1 MIEMMIR
8 DDSIS
13 RERHPASSS
22 LRRCI
27 AILVAVAL
35 LTTIVSLPSS
45 ARSPNR
51 ARLGAPAGADAG
63 AYGARAEAR
72 SSGAP
77 GEPSRSLPRT
87 HTIARGETVAGV
99 LSNFDVARQDI
110 ARLVGSVTE
119 RWDVRKAQVGSQL
132 ELTLD
137 PTTGAVQGLAIETDD
152 DRRVEVSRAADGYVS
167 RVVSID
173 SSSMPQPVAAPEESE
188 AGDGPAESVE
198 PALAPAESRP
208 ANVVRAETFRRG
220 DNLDKV
226 LTRLGLSADQRAR
239 VASRV
244 VKQWNVRRA
253 DIGTRLTLT
262 YETGTTLPVL
272 LAIVESRPESPRIE
286 VSLVDAPGAPAVNA
300 MRAEQAEKSA
310 PSRVADGAS
319 DGDAPLV
326 GRAATLA
333 RGASIAGVLGQ
344 LGVSRSDVSRVV
356 SSLDGKW
363 NLRRAQVGTLIQL
376 AVDPTTGEAARV
388 TVRPPQGAKPID
400 VTLPSGIRI
409 AGVAGDVLRAPPAPK
424 VAVEA
429 SPATAVVTSTSIRE
443 DVLKRGETVGKL
455 LDELGVASGDV
466 AKVSAAIGRKWN
478 LRTAK
483 TGARVQLIVDSK
495 TGRSSE
501 IRITPVAGARPL
513 VVKLAAAIDLAPLS
527 KASAPPIVAA
537 AAPQVT
543 RRSDAAAKPATSPDN
558 DDSQKVPQ
566 LTVVSGQVLSSF
578 YDSAVKAG
586 LDPAAISELASI
598 FAGEVDLK
606 SDVER
611 GDRFRVL
618 LDAPKSGARRGRVLA
633 AEIMTGR
640 EPHRAFLVSSSDG
653 RPEYYNDQGR
663 TARRPFLKSPLDVT
677 KVNSAFSM
685 GRYHP
690 ILGYDRPHLGV
701 DLAAA
706 PGTPIRSVGDGV
718 VEYAGWRAGGD
729 GRYLKIRHDATYAT
743 AFSHLS
749 AIAPGIREGKKVK
762 RGQVVGFTGSTG
774 LSTGPHLHYAFL
786 KNDQFVDP
794 MRVNV
799 TGGRVLTGRERR
811 EFDGLRAARLAAMG
825 SAGGSGSS
833 QVAMAGR

>member
-13 RERHPASSS
+13 RERRPASSS
-22 LRRCI
+22 MRRYV
-27 AILVAVAL
+27 AILLAVAL

-51 ARLGAPAGADAG
+51 ARVGAPAGADAG
-63 AYGARAEAR
+63 AYGARADAR
-72 SSGAP
+72 GTGVP
-77 GEPSRSLPRT
+77 GELSRSVPRT

-110 ARLVGSVTE
+110 ARLVDSVTE

-173 SSSMPQPVAAPEESE
+173 SSSVAQPIAAPEESQ
-188 AGDGPAESVE
+188 ASVGPTEVVE
-198 PALAPAESRP
+198 PAPASAQPAPAS
-208 ANVVRAETFRRG
+208 VVRAETFRRG

-226 LTRLGLSADQRAR
+226 LARLGLAADQRAR

-262 YETGTTLPVL
+262 YDADSTLPTS
-272 LAIVESRPESPRIE
+272 LAIVESRPKSPRID
-286 VSLVDAPGAPAVNA
+286 VSLVDSSGAAAVSST
-300 MRAEQAEKSA
+300 RAEQAEKTA

-319 DGDAPLV
+319 DGDAPLI

-333 RGASIAGVLGQ
+333 KGASIAGVLSQ
-344 LGVSRSDVSRVV
+344 LGVSRGDVSRVV

-376 AVDPTTGEAARV
+376 AVDPTTGDAARV

-409 AGVAGDVLRAPPAPK
+409 AGVAGDVLRAPPPPK
-424 VAVEA
+424 VAVKA
-429 SPATAVVTSTSIRE
+429 PPAPAVVTSASIRE

-478 LRTAK
+478 LRTAR
-483 TGARVQLIVDSK
+483 TGARIQLVVDSA

-501 IRITPVAGARPL
+501 IRITATPGARPL
-513 VVKLAAAIDLAPLS
+513 VVKLASAIDLAPLPG
-527 KASAPPIVAA
+527 ASAPRRAA
-537 AAPQVT
+537 AAAQPAPERAEAV
-543 RRSDAAAKPATSPDN
+543 AKPVPAPDK
-558 DDSQKVPQ
+558 DDVQKAPQ
-566 LTVVSGQVLSSF
+566 LTVVSGQVQSSF
-578 YDSAVKAG
+578 YASAVKAG
-586 LDPAAISELASI
+586 LDPATISELASI

-606 SDVER
+606 SDIER
-611 GDRFRVL
+611 GDRFRIL
-618 LDAPKSGARRGRVLA
+618 LDASKGSVRRGRVLA

-706 PGTPIRSVGDGV
+706 PGTPIRSVGEGI

-729 GRYLKIRHDATYAT
+729 GRYLKIRHDSTYAT

-749 AIAPGIREGKKVK
+749 AIAPGIRAGKKVK

-825 SAGGSGSS
+825 SAGGAGSS